1 MKSEQFDNPIRRQVF
16 DLPGLTQ
23 VQLESCFGH
32 GLKELMTMA
41 EIFDARKIILTG
53 CGDSYAAAVAMAP
66 VVERYCDCF
75 GVQAMRAI
83 DFTRFLPKNQIGI
96 GEPNS
101 PLVIAISA
109 GGGTARIC
117 EVLEKANAVG
127 AFSILMTNNPESRA
141 AKLAKRVYCMGT
153 PDFPDKGPGLRSY
166 FASLI
171 GLIAFANRLGHVR
184 GTLPPTAPGDFQA
197 AIRSHMEAFTQVL
210 ESVDEQMFQLAQ
222 QWQSFTRFDFIG
234 DGEEFGSA
242 FFGAA
247 KFLEANGCTVS
258 VDDSEDWCH
267 INYFLKDPA
276 SIGTVIMADKNSPA
290 YGREKETAASAAAI
304 GRPVL
309 VVTNGPRED
318 FPGAQVVCCVP
329 EAPAGYEWLLPL
341 TDYIPASLLAGYI
354 AQLQQEPFF
363 RFARL
368 ADGTP
373 DPNSDFANRGCMTLS
388 NSKVEI
394 YD

>member
-32 GLKELMTMA
+32 GLKDLMTMA

-83 DFTRFLPKNQIGI
+83 DFTRLLPKDQIGI

-267 INYFLKDPA
+267 INYFLKDRP
-276 SIGTVIMADKNSPA
+276 SV
-290 YGREKETAASAAAI
+290 GR
-304 GRPVL
+304 
-309 VVTNGPRED
+309 
-318 FPGAQVVCCVP
+318 
-329 EAPAGYEWLLPL
+329 YWW
-341 TDYIPASLLAGYI
+341 
-354 AQLQQEPFF
+354 
-363 RFARL
+363 
-368 ADGTP
+368 
-373 DPNSDFANRGCMTLS
+373 
-388 NSKVEI
+388 
-394 YD
+394 

>member
-83 DFTRFLPKNQIGI
+83 DFTRFLPKDQIGI

-197 AIRSHMEAFTQVL
+197 AIRSHMEAFTQAL

-222 QWQSFTRFDFIG
+222 QWQSFTRFEFIG

-318 FPGAQVVCCVP
+318 FPGAQVVCCVS

-341 TDYIPASLLAGYI
+341 TDFIPASLLAGYI

-368 ADGTP
+368 VDGTP

>member
-1 MKSEQFDNPIRRQVF
+1 MKPEQFDNPIRRQVF
-16 DLPGLTQ
+16 DLSGLTK
-23 VQLESCFGH
+23 VQLDACFGKS
-32 GLKELMTMA
+32 LKDLMTMS
-41 EIFDARKIILTG
+41 EIFDARKIIITG

-66 VVERYCDCF
+66 VVEKYCDCF

-83 DFTRFLPKNQIGI
+83 DFTRFMPKSQIGI

-117 EVLEKANAVG
+117 EVLEKANKVG
-127 AFSILMTNNPESRA
+127 AFSILMTNNPDSRA
-141 AKLAKRVYCMGT
+141 AKIAKRVFYMGT
-153 PDFPDKGPGLRSY
+153 PSFPDKGPGLRSY

-184 GTLPPTAPGDFQA
+184 GTLPPTAPEEFKKAVSTHVYEFMQRLDD
-197 AIRSHMEAFTQVL
+197 I
-210 ESVDEQMFQLAQ
+210 DNQMFALAQ
-222 QWQSFTRFDFIG
+222 RWKEFTRFDFIG
-234 DGEEFGSA
+234 DGVEFGSA
-242 FFGAA
+242 FFSAA

-258 VDDSEDWCH
+258 TDDSEDWCH
-267 INYFLKDPA
+267 INYFLREPTT
-276 SIGTVIMADKNSPA
+276 IGTVIIADKNSPA

-309 VVTNGPRED
+309 VVTNGVAED
-318 FPGAQVVCCVP
+318 FPNAEMVCVVP
-329 EAPAGYEWLLPL
+329 EAPKNYEWLMPL

-363 RFARL
+363 RLARF

-373 DPNSDFANRGCMTLS
+373 DPNSDFANRSCMTLS
-388 NSKVEI
+388 TSKVEI

>member
-83 DFTRFLPKNQIGI
+83 DFTRFLPKDQIGI

-127 AFSILMTNNPESRA
+127 AFSILMTNNPE
-141 AKLAKRVYCMGT
+141 K
-153 PDFPDKGPGLRSY
+153 
-166 FASLI
+166 
-171 GLIAFANRLGHVR
+171 
-184 GTLPPTAPGDFQA
+184 
-197 AIRSHMEAFTQVL
+197 
-210 ESVDEQMFQLAQ
+210 
-222 QWQSFTRFDFIG
+222 
-234 DGEEFGSA
+234 
-242 FFGAA
+242 
-247 KFLEANGCTVS
+247 
-258 VDDSEDWCH
+258 
-267 INYFLKDPA
+267 
-276 SIGTVIMADKNSPA
+276 
-290 YGREKETAASAAAI
+290 
-304 GRPVL
+304 
-309 VVTNGPRED
+309 
-318 FPGAQVVCCVP
+318 
-329 EAPAGYEWLLPL
+329 L
-341 TDYIPASLLAGYI
+341 TDLSEYGITITERMPLDIPEKPENIRY
-354 AQLQQEPFF
+354 LQTKQFKMGHYLHF
-363 RFARL
+363 RTCGNSIQKPK
-368 ADGTP
+368 AD
-373 DPNSDFANRGCMTLS
+373 
-388 NSKVEI
+388 
-394 YD
+394 